1 MQLSAFY
8 FFSRVL
14 QKEAPVLHSWPTA
27 LKQQSS
33 GLWQRIKR
41 TELMILLAIALVI
54 GGTWLFIALA
64 DEVIEGETTSIDE
77 QLLLTLRDPADQS
90 DPLGPPWVEESMRD
104 FTALGGGGVLLLLTA
119 SVVIYLIIRRQY
131 RAALLIALAV
141 IGGTLLSQLLKNSI
155 GRPRPDLV
163 PHGSIV
169 YSTSFPSGHSM
180 SAAATYLTLG
190 ALLARLQPRR
200 RLKIYILLLAV
211 LITVLVGI
219 SRVYL
224 GVHWPTDVLAGWAA
238 GAVWAALCGLVMTW
252 LQYKGEVETNDAEAD
267 DAAPAENAE
276 VVPAASE

>member
-1 MQLSAFY
+1 M
-8 FFSRVL
+8 
-14 QKEAPVLHSWPTA
+14 LHLWPTA

-41 TELMILLAIALVI
+41 IELMILLAIALVI

-77 QLLLTLRDPADQS
+77 QLLLTLRNPADQS

-119 SVVIYLIIRRQY
+119 SVVIYLIILRKY

-141 IGGTLLSQLLKNSI
+141 IGGALLSQLLKNSI

-200 RLKIYILLLAV
+200 RLKIYVLLLAM

-252 LQYKGEVETNDAEAD
+252 LQHKGEVETTGAEPD
-267 DAAPAENAE
+267 DAAPEENAA
-276 VVPAASE
+276 VTPAATE